1 MSTYSGDRLAQQEL
15 KEVYAK
21 THPSDMD
28 ESNLSNKPK
37 EPLIKSLKNA
47 IIVPSVFSGKNHGS
61 GQFLG
66 SGIHRQETSNTP

>member
-37 EPLIKSLKNA
+37 EPLIKSLKNE
-47 IIVPSVFSGKNHGS
+47 IIVPSIF
-61 GQFLG
+61 
-66 SGIHRQETSNTP
+66 